1 MLRCI
6 HPKKKPRNGEL
17 TAEELV
23 RNGNVSSDRV
33 RIDNFFGRVC
43 TLRKITHSTFK
54 WNESSF
60 GSFTRA
66 CFALTNFHFEVN
78 PLRANDGRF
87 YKSVMGRYAAMA
99 DRERTRRATTQR
111 RYRRRREA
119 RIAVDTNIR
128 TRLSFSSPSQ

>member
-43 TLRKITHSTFK
+43 TLRKITHM
-54 WNESSF
+54 
-60 GSFTRA
+60 
-66 CFALTNFHFEVN
+66 N